1 MKALLSRLI
10 QLRNPDFSFSPDVD
24 DRMVLSFLSHTGLS
38 LLRGLRVLL
47 LGKLP
52 KGLLLGRGVS
62 FQYVH
67 KISFGRFLKLGRQV
81 SLQALGRDGISL
93 GNNVSI
99 GAYSKLVVSTT
110 LNHLGTHIRLG
121 NNVGIGEYAYL
132 GGAGGL
138 TIGNDCI
145 IGQYFS
151 CHPENHHFNQP
162 DLPIRLQGVNRKGI
176 IIGNDCWI
184 GTKVTVLDGVRIGAH
199 SVVSAGAVVTKSFPA
214 YSVLAGVPARVI
226 KTRIAETTTSVPAE
240 LLTTTAL

>member
-10 QLRNPDFSFSPDVD
+10 RLRNPDFSFSPDVD
-24 DRMVLSFLSHTGLS
+24 NRMVLSFLSHTGFS

-62 FQYVH
+62 FQYAH

-110 LNHLGTHIRLG
+110 LNHLGRYIRLG

-162 DLPIRLQGVNRKGI
+162 DLPIRLQGVSRKGI

-226 KTRIAETTTSVPAE
+226 KTRTAETATPVSSV